1 MLLVVPVKDTDEA
14 LRFIRERDHP
24 LVVYVFSQDKAFK
37 NKGRPGLPMW
47 RHLWMVDTL
56 TFSSVEQHEERLFC
70 CE

>member
-37 NKGRPGLPMW
+37 NKGKSGLPMW
-47 RHLWMVDTL
+47 RHL
-56 TFSSVEQHEERLFC
+56 
-70 CE
+70 